1 MEFSFLIM
9 TLKPIT
15 MLCSCSLLINCNT
28 SSSLPHPATAPTPM
42 NNSTAMTVAHITLQ
56 AREERR
62 PPAGE
67 VPRPD
72 RDIGFATLFY
82 QFENHREADQA
93 VTIDQVQIQDAH
105 SGRIYMQTEAPQ
117 TLHLRPLEISANDV
131 HLNNKTGFAGAGQ
144 VRAVITYT
152 LAGRQETLTTAPV
165 AYSRF

>member
-1 MEFSFLIM
+1 M
-9 TLKPIT
+9 LKP
-15 MLCSCSLLINCNT
+15 LALLFGGSLLIACKPMLIPT
-28 SSSLPHPATAPTPM
+28 PPAPTPM
-42 NNSTAMTVAHITLQ
+42 PPSTMTHATDITLTNITLQ
-56 AREERR
+56 AREELR
-62 PPAGE
+62 PPVGSK
-67 VPRPD
+67 PQPD

-93 VTIDQVQIQDAH
+93 VTIDQVQIQNAH

-152 LAGRQETLTTAPV
+152 LAGRQETLTTEPIT
-165 AYSRF
+165 YSRF